1 MNITFLL
8 GNGFDIGL
16 GMKSG
21 YKNFYPY
28 FIEKSSNDN
37 MIKKEIEANGKRALL

>member
-1 MNITFLL
+1 MVF
-8 GNGFDIGL
+8 FDIGL

-28 FIEKSSNDN
+28 FIEKSSDKN
-37 MIKKEIEANGKRALL
+37 MIKKEIEADKKRIIQIGQI